1 MNGDVAQHIN
11 ITGGLPNN
19 LEETILSLVTP
30 TVDPCELGTVYVS
43 EGHNAGDPE
52 DYIEIYNSGESE
64 CSMEGFK
71 LDDSNEFD
79 DLTFGDVTLAA
90 GEYWLCYED
99 DEGCFGSGLGG
110 GGDEIWLSDP
120 SGNTA
125 MVTLMPSLDSEGV
138 SLSQSF
144 DADGTGCY
152 TQPTPGQANG
162 ECITFGD
169 TDPCELGTVYVSEAH
184 NAGDPE
190 DYIEIYNSGDTECSL
205 LGFMLDDSD
214 EFDDLF
220 FGDVTLAPGAYWLCY
235 EDTDGCFSSGLGAGG
250 DEVWLSDPDGNS
262 AMVTLLPSVE
272 SGGVSLSQSFD
283 ADGTGCYTQPTPGLG
298 NSECVTLSTDNFELL
313 PSTIK
318 LYQNYPNP
326 FNPSTNIT
334 YELNSDAYVDMKV
347 YDMHG
352 SFVKNL
358 VSKNETAGYHNINWD
373 GTNNKGQRVSAG
385 IYIYRLR
392 SDDVSHTK
400 KMILLK

>member
-144 DADGTGCY
+144 DADGTGC
-152 TQPTPGQANG
+152 
-162 ECITFGD
+162 
-169 TDPCELGTVYVSEAH
+169 
-184 NAGDPE
+184 
-190 DYIEIYNSGDTECSL
+190 
-205 LGFMLDDSD
+205 
-214 EFDDLF
+214 
-220 FGDVTLAPGAYWLCY
+220 
-235 EDTDGCFSSGLGAGG
+235 
-250 DEVWLSDPDGNS
+250 
-262 AMVTLLPSVE
+262 
-272 SGGVSLSQSFD
+272 
-283 ADGTGCYTQPTPGLG
+283 
-298 NSECVTLSTDNFELL
+298 
-313 PSTIK
+313 
-318 LYQNYPNP
+318 
-326 FNPSTNIT
+326 
-334 YELNSDAYVDMKV
+334 
-347 YDMHG
+347 
-352 SFVKNL
+352 
-358 VSKNETAGYHNINWD
+358 
-373 GTNNKGQRVSAG
+373 
-385 IYIYRLR
+385 
-392 SDDVSHTK
+392 
-400 KMILLK
+400 